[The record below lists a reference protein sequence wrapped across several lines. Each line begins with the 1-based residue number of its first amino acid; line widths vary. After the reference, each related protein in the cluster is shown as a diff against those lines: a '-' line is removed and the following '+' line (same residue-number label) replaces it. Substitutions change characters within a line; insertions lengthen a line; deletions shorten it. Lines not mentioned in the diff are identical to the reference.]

1 LGFPGLD
8 WIRRRQRALA
18 KGVLALFCLV
28 WLQAALLPCAMAFSG
43 DGIASGAEEHCVY
56 CPPGVDHAEHDEP
69 APATHCLYPDSAQA
83 DTRPLV
89 AGFVVPPLAVSYVF
103 KIAVAADPPAA
114 YESARPSAVPRPPY
128 AVTYCRYLK

>member
-28 WLQAALLPCAMAFSG
+28 WLQAALLPCAMAFSA
-43 DGIASGAEEHCVY
+43 DGMAASPEEHCVY
-56 CPPGVDHAEHDEP
+56 CPPGVDHTGHDEP
-69 APATHCLYPDSAQA
+69 APTTHCLYPDTAQA
-83 DTRPLV
+83 DSRPLT
-89 AGFVVPPLAVSYVF
+89 AGFVLPPLAASFVF

-114 YESARPSAVPRPPY
+114 YESALVPTVPRPPY
-128 AVTYCRYLK
+128 SITYCRYLK